1 MMEEAARV
9 RPREQTGSAGRAGPR
24 AAWWRDRAAL
34 VTGAVLLLIAAAS
47 WIVVVRQAA
56 EMGAMD
62 MGAAPSEPPPPLVSW
77 ASGLTFLGA
86 WGVMMAAMMLPSAV
100 PMLALYGTVSRNL
113 ARTGQRVA
121 PSLLFAA
128 VYLAVWLL
136 VGVPVY
142 LADALIRAG
151 ATRSPEIAAALPA
164 ALALVLVAAGVY
176 QFTALKR
183 VCLRHCQS
191 PLSFLMAHWRSGYG
205 GTLGLGLAHARYC
218 VGCCWGLMAV
228 LVAAGAMGLQWV
240 LLIAA
245 VVFAEKLLPR
255 GEWTARVVGVVLVA
269 LGVAV
274 FAAPGLASLL
284 RSQPTPAM

>member
-1 MMEEAARV
+1 V
-9 RPREQTGSAGRAGPR
+9 SAGPGS
-24 AAWWRDRAAL
+24 AWWRDRAAL
-34 VTGAVLLLIAAAS
+34 VTGGMLLLIAAAS
-47 WIVVVRQAA
+47 WIVVVRQTA
-56 EMGAMD
+56 EMRAMD
-62 MGAAPSEPPPPLVSW
+62 MGAAPAEPPPPLISW
-77 ASGLTFLGA
+77 ASALTFLGA
-86 WGVMMAAMMLPSAV
+86 WGVMMAAMMLPSAT

-113 ARTGQRVA
+113 ARAGQRVA

-142 LADALIRAG
+142 LADALVRAG
-151 ATRSPEIAAALPA
+151 AHRSPAVAVALPA

-183 VCLRHCQS
+183 VCLQHCQS
-191 PLSFLMAHWRSGYG
+191 PLSFLMAHWRSGYA
-205 GTLGLGLAHARYC
+205 GTLRMGLAHARYC

-255 GEWTARVVGVVLVA
+255 GEWTARVVGAALVA
-269 LGVAV
+269 LGIAV
-274 FAAPGLASLL
+274 FLTPGLATIL
-284 RSQPTPAM
+284 RSQPTPTM